1 MIQNYI
7 KIAPFLNR
15 FESLWMPVPSNLA
28 RGAAGRRSW
37 AGEFALAVRC
47 EEGLFVVL
55 RRLVAWHAGSM
66 KTKYIKQYVI

>member
-1 MIQNYI
+1 
-7 KIAPFLNR
+7 
-15 FESLWMPVPSNLA
+15 MPVPSNLA